1 MPTPSPP
8 KIARRFLQ
16 WHCAPELLEEVEGD
30 LNEEYEA
37 VFDEKGARKARIFYC
52 LEVLRFMRMYKPR
65 KRIKTL
71 NQIDMFFNYLKVAFR
86 NLSKHKAYSA
96 INIAGLV
103 IGITCSF
110 LIFLYVKAELSFDQF
125 HQLSHKIHRTQHIYS
140 FMNAQAGPTFKQR
153 YPEVE
158 DFVRVHPWFNNSRV
172 TLEDQ
177 QEFFDAMYMV
187 DHNFLDVFS
196 FEIIAGDQE
205 SPLDSPDKV
214 VLTESLAVKY
224 FPNQSA
230 IGQNMKVLGWG
241 NREYSLTVS
250 AVIKDIP
257 FNSHLQFDF
266 LVPFQLLEDDP
277 RITIM
282 ESWVND
288 WVATYLV
295 LDEQADVRR
304 LELAY
309 NDLWQEFTG
318 TEPGEETIRIMPLEK
333 LHLHSAYLEVDYA
346 RQGDISQVRIFGA
359 VAIIIL
365 LIACINFMNLATARA
380 SKRSKEVG
388 VRKVMGAFKKQL
400 IFQFLSEAF
409 VITFIGGFIA
419 AFLVYA
425 FISPLERMSGLA
437 LTEFLSRPLELI
449 LPFVLIVLFTAVLA
463 GAYPAFVLSA
473 FQPAAI
479 LKGKSGN
486 SGRNSWLRKGLVVFQ
501 FTVSVVLIL
510 AALVAYGQMN
520 YVKTKSLGFKPAEL
534 ISLGHGNAWT
544 MRQKWNLIKA
554 ELEAMPGVTEVFAS
568 RMLPGDNAYSWGYK
582 FEGFTEDPHG
592 EGWAGYYLG
601 PGAIEGFGMELIMG
615 RGFDESIPS
624 DSNAWVLNET
634 AWKQAIERYGDLW
647 KEPIG
652 KRIEYYT
659 TNSGDW
665 NMDKVGTVIGVVKD
679 FHHHGLQEV
688 IEPLVIHNAPSS
700 NILVRV
706 RKGEVQR
713 TLTAL
718 EEKWE
723 QFGSTN
729 AFNYRLLDQHFNR
742 LYAQED
748 QFSQLI
754 LIFCGLAIFIA
765 CLGLLG
771 LASFT
776 AEQRIK
782 EIGVRKVLGATV
794 RQILWLL
801 SLSFLKLISLA
812 VLIAI
817 PLGFFLTN
825 AWLSNFAFRISLSWQ
840 YFALS
845 ILATGIIAML
855 TVGYH
860 SLKAAMDNP
869 TNSLRYE

>member
-1 MPTPSPP
+1 MAPSPP
-8 KIARRFLQ
+8 KFARRFLH
-16 WHCAPELLEEVEGD
+16 WHCDPELLEEVEGD

-37 VFDEKGARKARIFYC
+37 VFAEKGARKARLFYNM
-52 LEVLRFMRMYKPR
+52 EVFRFMRMYKPR

-71 NQIDMFFNYLKVAFR
+71 NHIDMYFNYLKVAFR

-96 INIAGLV
+96 INIVGLV
-103 IGITCSF
+103 IGISCSF

-125 HQLSHKIHRTQHIYS
+125 HTNAHKIHRTQHIYS
-140 FMNAQAGPTFKQR
+140 FMNAQAGPTFKER

-158 DFVRVHPWFNNSRV
+158 DFVRVHPWFTNSRV
-172 TLEDQ
+172 TLADQ
-177 QEFFDAMYMV
+177 QEFFDDMYMV

-196 FEIIAGDQE
+196 FEIISGDRE
-205 SPLDSPDKV
+205 TPLNGPDKV
-214 VLTESLAVKY
+214 VLTESLAKKY
-224 FPNQSA
+224 FPNQTV
-230 IGQNMKVLGWG
+230 IGQSLKTIGWG
-241 NREYSLTVS
+241 NREYNLTVS
-250 AVIKDIP
+250 AVIKDVP

-295 LDEQADVRR
+295 LDEQADVRK
-304 LELAY
+304 LEMAY
-309 NDLWQEFTG
+309 DDLW
-318 TEPGEETIRIMPLEK
+318 TEHSGLDPGDETIRIMPLDK

-346 RQGDISQVRIFGA
+346 QQGNISQVRIFGA
-359 VAIIIL
+359 VAVIIL

-380 SKRSKEVG
+380 SKRGKEVG
-388 VRKVMGAFKKQL
+388 VRKVMGAYKKQL
-400 IFQFLSEAF
+400 VIQFLSEAF
-409 VITFIGGFIA
+409 VITFIGGLIA
-419 AFLVYA
+419 AVMVYL
-425 FISPLERMSGLA
+425 FIPPLENMSGLA
-437 LTEFLSRPLELI
+437 LTEFLSTPLALI
-449 LPFVLIVLFTAVLA
+449 LPFLLIVLFTALLA

-479 LKGKSGN
+479 LKGRSGGN
-486 SGRNSWLRKGLVVFQ
+486 SKAGWLRKGLVVFQ

-510 AALVAYGQMN
+510 AAMVAYGQMS
-520 YVKTKSLGFKPAEL
+520 YVKSKSLGFKPAQL
-534 ISLGHGNAWT
+534 ISMNYGNSQG
-544 MRQKWNLIKA
+544 MRQKWNMIKA
-554 ELEAMPGVTEVFAS
+554 ELEAMPAVTDVFAS
-568 RMLPGDNAYSWGYK
+568 RMLPGDNAYNWGYK
-582 FEGFTEDPHG
+582 FEGYTEEPHG

-615 RGFDESIPS
+615 RGFAEEISS

-665 NMDKVGTVIGVVKD
+665 HMDKVGTVIGVVKD
-679 FHHHGLQEV
+679 FHHHGLQEA
-688 IEPLVIHNAPSS
+688 IEPLVIHNAPSG

-706 RKGEVQR
+706 REGEVQS
-713 TLTAL
+713 TLADL

-723 QFGSTN
+723 QFGSIN
-729 AFNYRLLDQHFNR
+729 PFSYRLIDQHFNR
-742 LYAQED
+742 LYVQED

-754 LIFCGLAIFIA
+754 LVFCGLAIFVA

-782 EIGVRKVLGATV
+782 EIGVRKVLGASV

-817 PLGFFLTN
+817 PLGFILTN
-825 AWLSNFAFRISLSWQ
+825 SWLNNFEYRISLSWKF
-840 YFALS
+840 FALS
-845 ILATGIIAML
+845 VLATGIIAL
-855 TVGYH
+855 FTVGYH
-860 SLKAAMDNP
+860 SLKAAMNNP
-869 TNSLRYE
+869 TKSLRYE